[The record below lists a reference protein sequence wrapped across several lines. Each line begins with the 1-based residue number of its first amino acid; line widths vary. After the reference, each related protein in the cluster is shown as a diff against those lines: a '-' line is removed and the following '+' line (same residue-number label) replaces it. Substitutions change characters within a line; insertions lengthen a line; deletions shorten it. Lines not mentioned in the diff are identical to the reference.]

1 MKYLVVTG
9 GVVSGLGKGITISSL
24 GVLLQARGLKCGAL
38 KIDGYLNVDA
48 GTMSPLE
55 HGECFV
61 LADGGEVDLDAGNYE
76 RHLGI
81 RLTRDHSLT
90 TGKIYSQVIA
100 AERQGQ
106 YLGKTV
112 QVIPHVT
119 DAIQDWI
126 ERVAHMPVEPAAD
139 AYSSSAVS
147 ASASATSA
155 KVGAAAA
162 AGGAG
167 ADDDSDDDSDGDSRR
182 AVPGTPDVF
191 LVEVGGTV
199 GDIESLVFLEAMRQ
213 FAVRVGHEN
222 VVFVHLSLVP
232 VVGGEQKTKPTQ
244 HSVKE
249 LRSLGISPDILVCRS
264 AKPLLDSTR
273 TKLALHCQVAPEA
286 LLVIPDVPNIHH
298 VPLVLEEQHAAD
310 IIARRMRLPV
320 PTPGP
325 DFGPTAAAL
334 ARWREIAHVVDTAT
348 AEVHIALVGESVDW
362 ALYLSC
368 PMLVNSARSRP
379 AIMHLCVRHTV
390 NSLCRQVHRP
400 AGQLPIC
407 HQVSAGEDVFSFD
420 SRLNAS
426 VWRFSRLCAQLLSL
440 SSPSHAQKCSLP
452 MPACSYAHLR
462 LHLCTGL
469 QHAAI
474 AARKRLVIDWID
486 AAALEPATEAEDA
499 EAFASSW
506 AMLRAADGVL
516 VPGESGMTM
525 HDARCMMHN
534 ARCCT
539 PDCQV
544 CFVTAACYSLL
555 AGCAPCRWI
564 RRPWRGGQDRCSALR
579 TREPQA
585 LPWHLPWHAVRRHR
599 VRAPQAGP
607 GGRKQ
612 RRVQPLCPAQAGH
625 LHARRIDHPHGRHD
639 APWRTP
645 DAAEAPPAS
654 ASRIRCSCSRCF

>member
-126 ERVAHMPVEPAAD
+126 ERVAHLPVEPAAD
-139 AYSSSAVS
+139 AYSA
-147 ASASATSA
+147 ASASS
-155 KVGAAAA
+155 AAAA
-162 AGGAG
+162 AAKPSAAAGGG
-167 ADDDSDDDSDGDSRR
+167 GVDSDDDDSSDDDGARR
-182 AVPGTPDVF
+182 AAPGTPDVF

-310 IIARRMRLPV
+310 IIARRLRLPV

-348 AEVHIALVGESVDW
+348 DEVHIALVGKYTGLQDS
-362 ALYLSC
+362 YLS
-368 PMLVNSARSRP
+368 VIKS
-379 AIMHLCVRHTV
+379 
-390 NSLCRQVHRP
+390 
-400 AGQLPIC
+400 
-407 HQVSAGEDVFSFD
+407 
-420 SRLNAS
+420 
-426 VWRFSRLCAQLLSL
+426 
-440 SSPSHAQKCSLP
+440 
-452 MPACSYAHLR
+452 
-462 LHLCTGL
+462 L

-499 EAFASSW
+499 EAFGSSW
-506 AMLRAADGVL
+506 AMLKAADGVL
-516 VPGESGMTM
+516 VPGGFGDRGVEGKIAAVRY
-525 HDARCMMHN
+525 AREH
-534 ARCCT
+534 RK
-539 PDCQV
+539 P
-544 CFVTAACYSLL
+544 FP
-555 AGCAPCRWI
+555 G
-564 RRPWRGGQDRCSALR
+564 
-579 TREPQA
+579 
-585 LPWHLPWHAVRRHR
+585 HLPGHAVRRHR
-599 VRAPQAGP
+599 VR
-607 GGRKQ
+607 
-612 RRVQPLCPAQAGH
+612 PAQAG
-625 LHARRIDHPHGRHD
+625 ARRREQRGVQPVRAAQGGDFHAGGLHHAHGRNHALGC
-639 APWRTP
+639 APDP
-645 DAAEAPPAS
+645 AEAAPAS
-654 ASRIRCSCSRCF
+654 PCCSCSRPGCWRWRRD